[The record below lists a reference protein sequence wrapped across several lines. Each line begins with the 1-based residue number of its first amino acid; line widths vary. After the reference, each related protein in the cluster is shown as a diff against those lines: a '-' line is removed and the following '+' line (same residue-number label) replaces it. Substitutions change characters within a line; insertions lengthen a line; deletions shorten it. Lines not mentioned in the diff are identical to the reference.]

1 MKYFTYEEFDS
12 PDIQGSGQMMN
23 KDFLCMLDSI
33 REEYGKPIRINSG
46 YRTEAHNEKIG
57 GVKNSSHIK
66 GLAADLNCESS
77 KERFELVSMCLKHGI
92 KRIGVGKGF
101 IHIDIDEDKSQ
112 NVMWTY

>member
-23 KDFLCMLDSI
+23 KDFLCVLDSI

-66 GLAADLNCESS
+66 GLAADLDCDSS
-77 KERFELVSMCLKHGI
+77 KQRFELVNICLKHGI

-112 NVMWTY
+112 YVMWTY